1 MKDVALVSV
10 SYGWMPMFLVAYII
24 GFFMYYKTLDIWLSA
39 AIFAAVQVSI
49 IYLTY
54 YLYA

>member
-39 AIFAAVQVSI
+39 AIFAAVQVSVI
-49 IYLTY
+49 CLTY